1 MNNAIY
7 GKTIE
12 NVLKRQNINFCTD
25 KKKALRYIKK
35 TNFKRETIFT
45 NHLVAVHLNKLQIK
59 YNKPI
64 YAGFCVLEMSKWVM
78 YDFVYNYLKPKW
90 GDKVEIIQTDTDG
103 LMLMVK
109 TEDFYEDIKEDIHE
123 RFDTSNFKKKNIFGI
138 TPKNK
143 MKLGCFKIETGEYIV
158 PEIVELRSKMY
169 SYPICKAYKK
179 DRIKLVKL
187 MSVQPKLKKSEK
199 GVPYHISKKH
209 DFELWKQIL
218 NNETESFANFNMIKS
233 DKLDIYTINQ
243 TKIALSNFD
252 DKRYILD
259 DGYSTLAHGHY
270 LISQS

>member
-1 MNNAIY
+1 
-7 GKTIE
+7 
-12 NVLKRQNINFCTD
+12 
-25 KKKALRYIKK
+25 
-35 TNFKRETIFT
+35 
-45 NHLVAVHLNKLQIK
+45 
-59 YNKPI
+59 
-64 YAGFCVLEMSKWVM
+64 MSKWVM

-90 GDKVEIIQTDTDG
+90 GFPLGFEQSEKGDKVSETYETESRIEIIQTDTDG

-109 TEDFYEDIKEDIHE
+109 TEDFYEDIKKDIGE

-158 PEIVELRSKMY
+158 LEIVGLRSKMY
-169 SYPICKAYKK
+169 SYPICKAYKEN
-179 DRIKLVKL
+179 RI
-187 MSVQPKLKKSEK
+187 KLKKSEK

-218 NNETESFANFNMIKS
+218 NNEKDSIESFNMIKS